1 LVRPPLSGDLLSCL
15 VIVIV
20 ISEARIYIYHIL
32 LVYISIYS
40 PDLSLLSSTFVPRLP
55 AFVKPKVFLLQL
67 GYSPNPPPHLFSTP
81 VLDERRHVM
90 APAQTSIPP
99 AANILGVRHALYASI
114 LLLMLTCAPFL
125 TDNRHCLLVCP
136 DHPTDM
142 A

>member
-1 LVRPPLSGDLLSCL
+1 VIYYRVLSLSL
-15 VIVIV
+15 
-20 ISEARIYIYHIL
+20 SLSYQRRGYT
-32 LVYISIYS
+32 SITSFLYTSQYYS
-40 PDLSLLSSTFVPRLP
+40 PDLSLFSSTFVPRLP

-99 AANILGVRHALYASI
+99 AANILGVRHALYTLTLRLI
-114 LLLMLTCAPFL
+114 LICAPFL

-136 DHPTDM
+136 NHPTDM